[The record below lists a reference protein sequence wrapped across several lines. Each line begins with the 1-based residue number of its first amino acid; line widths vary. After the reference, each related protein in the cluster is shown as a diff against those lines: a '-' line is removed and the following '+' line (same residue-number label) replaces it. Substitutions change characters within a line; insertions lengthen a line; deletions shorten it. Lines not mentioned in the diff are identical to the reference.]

1 MEKIAV
7 GLASQYGWQMEHPDV
22 KAIVVFCHNQISWVK
37 DLVL

>member
-1 MEKIAV
+1 
-7 GLASQYGWQMEHPDV
+7 MEHPDDV